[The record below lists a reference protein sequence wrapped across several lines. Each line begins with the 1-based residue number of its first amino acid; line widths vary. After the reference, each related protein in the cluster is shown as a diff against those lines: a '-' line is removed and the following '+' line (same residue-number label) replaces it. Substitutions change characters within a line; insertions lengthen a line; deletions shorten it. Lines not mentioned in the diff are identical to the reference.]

1 MWRGCSVRHGCVPVS
16 RAWGT
21 GSTESWAVYWSRWG
35 SNWHSPRCIETY
47 RPEGLRLLGR
57 RPGRCARR
65 PIRGSKTSGRCS
77 SKNHTFERFR
87 WQPTALESIFPALP
101 VDFEKGTHMLQTR
114 VLPPADG
121 AYQYPLL
128 IKRLLLSG
136 SRYEKTREIVYRD
149 SVRYTYAT
157 LNERICRL
165 ANALTA
171 AGVKAGDTVGVM
183 DWDSHRYL
191 ECMFAIPMIGAV
203 IHTVNVRL
211 SAEQIAYTINHAD
224 DRLLLINSEFVG
236 LYQAMSG
243 HLSTVE
249 KTLLLTDQP
258 EKTAELPNLVGEYEA
273 LLAAASP
280 TYEFEDFDEHSVA
293 TTFYTTGTTGNPKG
307 VYFTH
312 RQLVLHTLGVATI
325 MGCIDSTRLLGTD
338 DVYMPI
344 TPMFHVH
351 AWGIPYAA
359 TMLGLK
365 QVYPGR
371 YEPELLVELW
381 RREKVTFS
389 HCVPTILQMLLN
401 AKSAQDV
408 DFGGWKIV
416 IGGSSLNRSL
426 YQAAKAKGIQLTA
439 AYGMSETGPL
449 ISVAHI
455 NEELKAGSEDEQI
468 TYRIK
473 AGVPGMLVDA
483 AIIDQQGNFLPA
495 DGETQGELVLR
506 APWLTESYFR
516 EPKKGAELWA
526 GGWLRTGDV
535 ATLDGMGF
543 IDIRD
548 RIKDVI
554 KTGGEWISSLELED
568 LCSRH
573 PAVREVAVVGIADP
587 QWGERPFALLVIR
600 DGHQLDAKGLKEHL
614 KPFVEQGHINKWAI
628 PGQIALVTEIP
639 KTSVGKL
646 DKKRMRLD
654 IADWQNNNS
663 AFLSSL

>member
-1 MWRGCSVRHGCVPVS
+1 MWRGCSVRRGCVPVS

-57 RPGRCARR
+57 RPGRYARR

-516 EPKKGAELWA
+516 EPEKGAELWA

-600 DGHQLDAKGLKEHL
+600 DGHQMDAKGLKEHL

>member
-1 MWRGCSVRHGCVPVS
+1 
-16 RAWGT
+16 
-21 GSTESWAVYWSRWG
+21 
-35 SNWHSPRCIETY
+35 
-47 RPEGLRLLGR
+47 
-57 RPGRCARR
+57 
-65 PIRGSKTSGRCS
+65 
-77 SKNHTFERFR
+77 
-87 WQPTALESIFPALP
+87 
-101 VDFEKGTHMLQTR
+101 MLQTR
-114 VLPPADG
+114 VLAPADG

-128 IKRLLLSG
+128 IKRLLMSG

-149 SVRYTYAT
+149 SVRYTYPT
-157 LNERICRL
+157 LNERVRRL
-165 ANALTA
+165 ANALTS
-171 AGVKAGDTVGVM
+171 AGVKAGDTVAVM

-211 SAEQIAYTINHAD
+211 SPEQIVYTMNHAD
-224 DRLLLINSEFVG
+224 DRVVLVNSEFLG
-236 LYQAMSG
+236 LYQAIQG
-243 HLSTVE
+243 HLTTVE
-249 KTLLLTDQP
+249 KTILLTD
-258 EKTAELPNLVGEYEA
+258 LPDKNADLPDLLGEYED

-280 TYEFEDFDEHSVA
+280 DYEFEDFDENSVA

-325 MGCIDSTRLLGTD
+325 MGSIDSVRLLGTD

-351 AWGIPYAA
+351 AWGVPYAA

-371 YEPELLVELW
+371 YDPELLVQLW
-381 RREKVTFS
+381 RTEKVTFS
-389 HCVPTILQMLLN
+389 HCVPTIMQMLLN
-401 AKSAQDV
+401 AKAAQDT
-408 DFGGWKIV
+408 DFGGWKII

-426 YQAAKAKGIQLTA
+426 YDAAKAKGIQLTA

-449 ISVAHI
+449 ISVAHL
-455 NEELKAGSEDEQI
+455 NEELLAGTEEQQI
-468 TYRIK
+468 DYRIK

-483 AIIDQQGNFLPA
+483 AIVDENGNFLPA
-495 DGETQGELVLR
+495 DGQTQGELVLR
-506 APWLTESYFR
+506 APWLTQSYYR
-516 EPKKGAELWA
+516 EPQKGAELWA
-526 GGWLRTGDV
+526 DGWLHTGDV
-535 ATLDGMGF
+535 ATLDDMGF

-573 PAVREVAVVGIADP
+573 PAVREVAVVGVADA
-587 QWGERPFALLVIR
+587 QWGERPFALLVVR
-600 DGHQLDAKGLKEHL
+600 DGHSIDAQALKHHL
-614 KPFVEQGHINKWAI
+614 SPFVEQGHINKWAI
-628 PGQIALVTEIP
+628 PNQIALVSEIP

-646 DKKRMRLD
+646 DKKRMRQD
-654 IADWQNNNS
+654 IVEWQNSDS
-663 AFLSSL
+663 ACISRL

>member
-1 MWRGCSVRHGCVPVS
+1 
-16 RAWGT
+16 
-21 GSTESWAVYWSRWG
+21 
-35 SNWHSPRCIETY
+35 
-47 RPEGLRLLGR
+47 
-57 RPGRCARR
+57 
-65 PIRGSKTSGRCS
+65 
-77 SKNHTFERFR
+77 
-87 WQPTALESIFPALP
+87 
-101 VDFEKGTHMLQTR
+101 MLQTR

-128 IKRLLLSG
+128 LKRLLMSG

-149 SVRYTYAT
+149 SVRYTYVE

-171 AGVKAGDTVGVM
+171 AGVKAGDTVAVM

-211 SAEQIAYTINHAD
+211 SPEQIAYTINHAD
-224 DRLLLINSEFVG
+224 DRVVLVNSEFVG
-236 LYQAMSG
+236 LYNAIAG
-243 HLSTVE
+243 HLTTVE
-249 KTLLLTDQP
+249 KTLLLTDLP
-258 EKTAELPNLVGEYEA
+258 EKTADLPNLVGEYEE

-280 TYEFEDFDEHSVA
+280 EYEFEDFDENSVA
-293 TTFYTTGTTGNPKG
+293 TMFYTTGTTGNPKG

-312 RQLVLHTLGVATI
+312 RQLVLHTMGVATI
-325 MGCIDSTRLLGTD
+325 MGCIDSVRLLGTD

-351 AWGIPYAA
+351 AWGVPYAA

-371 YEPELLVELW
+371 YDPELLVELW
-381 RREKVTFS
+381 RKEKVTFS
-389 HCVPTILQMLLN
+389 HCVPTIMQMLLN
-401 AKSAQDV
+401 AKSAADI
-408 DFGGWKIV
+408 DFGGWKII
-416 IGGSSLNRSL
+416 IGGSSLTRTL
-426 YQAAKAKGIQLTA
+426 YKAAKAKGIQLTA

-455 NEELKAGSEDEQI
+455 NEELKAGSEDERI

-483 AIIDQQGNFLPA
+483 AIVDEHGNFLPA

-506 APWLTESYFR
+506 APWLSESYYR
-516 EPKKGAELWA
+516 EPEKGAEMWA
-526 GGWLRTGDV
+526 GGWMHTGDV

-554 KTGGEWISSLELED
+554 KTGGEWISSLALED

-573 PAVREVAVVGIADP
+573 AAVREVAVVGVPDP
-587 QWGERPFALLVIR
+587 QWGERPFALLVVR
-600 DGHQLDAKGLKEHL
+600 EGHELDARILKEHL

-628 PGQIALVTEIP
+628 PSQIALVTEIP

-646 DKKRMRLD
+646 DKKKMRLD
-654 IADWQNNNS
+654 IVQWQTSNS
-663 AFLSSL
+663 AFLSTL